1 MVRVK
6 DVFGGDSGGS
16 FPGCFSVLN
25 SLFQKEVSSAWNTQD
40 TNVPSSST
48 SGMTIW
54 RFLTMHCLFV
64 SNGLPTFRGWSHH
77 AVRRRVG
84 M

>member
-1 MVRVK
+1 M
-6 DVFGGDSGGS
+6 FGGDSGGS

-25 SLFQKEVSSAWNTQD
+25 SFPQKEVSSAWNPQD
-40 TNVPSSST
+40 ANVPSSST

-54 RFLTMHCLFV
+54 RFLTMHSLFV
-64 SNGLPTFRGWSHH
+64 SNGLPTFRGWSHN